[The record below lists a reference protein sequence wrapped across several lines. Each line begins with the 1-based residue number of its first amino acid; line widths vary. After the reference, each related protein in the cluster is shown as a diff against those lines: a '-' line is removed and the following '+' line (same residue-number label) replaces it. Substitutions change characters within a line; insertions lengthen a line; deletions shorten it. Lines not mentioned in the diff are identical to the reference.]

1 MRTYE
6 YGNLDAQTVLIQPVD
21 DHELPLMEKEW
32 QEIRNLTDKDVLLIA
47 VKVNSWNDDLSPWEA
62 PAMFGKDGFGGR
74 AEKMLEIIRQ
84 LCQENSNSYYL
95 GGYSLAGCLH
105 SGLAIRC
112 NLPGLQQPRHQC
124 GFRDLQITWSRIVH

>member
-62 PAMFGKDGFGGR
+62 PAVFGKDGFWGR

-95 GGYSLAGCLH
+95 GGYSLAGLVCTLGWL
-105 SGLAIRC
+105 SGAICRDCSSLAINVFSGIYR
-112 NLPGLQQPRHQC
+112 LHGAE
-124 GFRDLQITWSRIVH
+124 

>member
-62 PAMFGKDGFGGR
+62 PAVFGKDGFGGR

-95 GGYSLAGCLH
+95 GGYSLAELFALWAGY
-105 SGLAIRC
+105 
-112 NLPGLQQPRHQC
+112 Q
-124 GFRDLQITWSRIVH
+124 V

>member
-62 PAMFGKDGFGGR
+62 PAVFGKDGFWGKSR
-74 AEKMLEIIRQ
+74 
-84 LCQENSNSYYL
+84 EN
-95 GGYSLAGCLH
+95 AGNNQATL
-105 SGLAIRC
+105 SGE
-112 NLPGLQQPRHQC
+112 
-124 GFRDLQITWSRIVH
+124 

>member
-62 PAMFGKDGFGGR
+62 PAVFGKSGCPVYFIAYYARRISVSG
-74 AEKMLEIIRQ
+74 KLE
-84 LCQENSNSYYL
+84 
-95 GGYSLAGCLH
+95 
-105 SGLAIRC
+105 
-112 NLPGLQQPRHQC
+112 
-124 GFRDLQITWSRIVH
+124 D